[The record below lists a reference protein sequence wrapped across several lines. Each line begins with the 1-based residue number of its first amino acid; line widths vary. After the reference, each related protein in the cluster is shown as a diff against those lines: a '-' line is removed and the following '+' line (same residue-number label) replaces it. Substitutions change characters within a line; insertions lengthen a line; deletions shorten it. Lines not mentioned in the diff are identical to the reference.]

1 MVVVRNEERP
11 HVKKNFFLHS
21 MGFEPMQLSLSEL
34 ETDPLDQLGH
44 ECNGENV
51 TWGVLGTPRRARTAD
66 IQLIGLTL

>member
-1 MVVVRNEERP
+1 
-11 HVKKNFFLHS
+11 

-44 ECNGENV
+44 ECKGENV